1 MHHKS
6 ILEKLN
12 ESEEENKE
20 KDENIFNKEN
30 NIDKEEMKNYL
41 IYIPEE
47 MDYYDSLEKDKR
59 SFLVIL
65 LDLIVKKNIIVNTF
79 FISEEPEPL
88 TIKIIEFV
96 FFLLIIF
103 VSTSAFIFTEDILML
118 YDMSIG
124 RYLYKTI
131 LLKAGECFASVNLR
145 KTLRLILIDKDS
157 VREII
162 KREKKDKRKMKEEID
177 NLIKWIK

>member
-1 MHHKS
+1 M
-6 ILEKLN
+6 
-12 ESEEENKE
+12 
-20 KDENIFNKEN
+20 
-30 NIDKEEMKNYL
+30 
-41 IYIPEE
+41 
-47 MDYYDSLEKDKR
+47 
-59 SFLVIL
+59 
-65 LDLIVKKNIIVNTF
+65 
-79 FISEEPEPL
+79 

-103 VSTSAFIFTEDILML
+103 VSTAALIFTEDILML

-124 RYLYKTI
+124 TYLYNTI
-131 LLKAGECFASVNLR
+131 LPKAGECFASVNLR